1 MYCLLTFPLK
11 SAMLRYV
18 FKTAAERA
26 VNTLYYF
33 QNNLYFVPQYY
44 HMKESSMAMLRKRNE
59 QHEHECLSLLIM
71 VFEFGERQTRL
82 RLLMPAGLCF
92 KLSN

>member
-11 SAMLRYV
+11 SATLGYV
-18 FKTAAERA
+18 FKTAAEGA
-26 VNTLYYF
+26 INTLYYF
-33 QNNLYFVPQYY
+33 QNNFYFGPQYY
-44 HMKESSMAMLRKRNE
+44 RMKELSMGLFRKRNE

-82 RLLMPAGLCF
+82 LMPAGLCF